1 MNVMKL
7 IIVLTLAY
15 FHIPLAKCT
24 TRFNINLKHHIDL
37 SYGSPAY
44 KHCECG
50 RRNTNQ
56 PQNTRIVGGTEV
68 FENEYPWM
76 TLIIGNGSRL
86 VCGGSLL
93 NDRYV
98 LTAAHCLLRGFR
110 QNEMKVVLGEHDRCN
125 GDLKTVVFSV
135 EKLIPHPDYHSGTNY
150 ADIMLLKLNMRVT
163 FNEYIRPICLPN
175 ILTRTTTTIKF
186 NGKTVSALGWGE
198 NDISKKVCTLHKV
211 KLKLYHPIDCP
222 TKVSTLL
229 CAGISSG
236 GQDACQGDSGGPLQ
250 ILNDKGRYELIGIVS
265 NGIGCGDKG
274 FPGFYTDVARMIT
287 WVVKITTRD
296 SMYCWR

>member
-175 ILTRTTTTIKF
+175 I
-186 NGKTVSALGWGE
+186 
-198 NDISKKVCTLHKV
+198 H
-211 KLKLYHPIDCP
+211 CP